1 MDKFNS
7 AKPQGNEVA
16 KQKVPHTARH
26 TYLFTQHKLPIA
38 ILKVLNYSSSVS
50 CKNDTLNRDS
60 LQDSRKHSEAFT
72 SILAYAPENRN
83 HLEIFIMFLQNLAK
97 VGPQPLIENARK
109 PQDKSWA
116 LLLNALFGTF
126 CYGKQPAIVR
136 FFIYF

>member
-7 AKPQGNEVA
+7 AKPQGNEGASHGQTHLFVY
-16 KQKVPHTARH
+16 TAQ
-26 TYLFTQHKLPIA
+26 TPNCNP
-38 ILKVLNYSSSVS
+38 KVLNYSSSVS
-50 CKNDTLNRDS
+50 CKNDTLNRAS

-83 HLEIFIMFLQNLAK
+83 HLEIFIMFLQHLAK

-116 LLLNALFGTF
+116 LLLNALLGTF

>member
-7 AKPQGNEVA
+7 AKPQGNEGASHGQTHLFVY
-16 KQKVPHTARH
+16 TAQ
-26 TYLFTQHKLPIA
+26 TPNCN
-38 ILKVLNYSSSVS
+38 LKVLNYSSSVS

-83 HLEIFIMFLQNLAK
+83 HLEIFIMFLQHLAK
-97 VGPQPLIENARK
+97 VGPQPLIENTRK

-116 LLLNALFGTF
+116 LHLNALLGTF